1 MGGANTG
8 RSNKDEEVNPPEELR
23 HTTPTTNNGTTISTH
38 SALRTSMGIGVYCQI
53 QEGTSTAT
61 VMIQASIPTA

>member
-1 MGGANTG
+1 LQVTG
-8 RSNKDEEVNPPEELR
+8 SKIFSDAAWK
-23 HTTPTTNNGTTISTH
+23 TKK
-38 SALRTSMGIGVYCQI
+38 ALEMASGTSMGIGVYCQI